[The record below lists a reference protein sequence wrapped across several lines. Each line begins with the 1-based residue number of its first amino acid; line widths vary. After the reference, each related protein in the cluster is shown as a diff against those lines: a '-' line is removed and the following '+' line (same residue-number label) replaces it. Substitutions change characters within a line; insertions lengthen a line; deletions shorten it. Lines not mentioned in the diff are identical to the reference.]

1 MIQQKDH
8 CNISENTWCMQKN
21 HNRSST
27 RNINM
32 TSQGF

>member
-21 HNRSST
+21 ISST